1 MWKRPRVEVVTD
13 CLPTVAVVIVTRNR
27 GQDALAAMR
36 SALIQQGIR
45 LEILV
50 YDDASEDGSTDIL
63 ESVTDPAI
71 RLFCAKHRKG
81 YIHWRNRG
89 FADAESEF
97 VFSLDDDAFFSSPY
111 TLKENAA
118 LLAESN
124 QAFAVSV
131 PFVEP
136 RSGYPGRD
144 LHSLQPGQQVRNY
157 IGCSHLVRRSV
168 VVATGGYRE
177 FLVHQT
183 EERDLCLRLLSCG
196 YTVIYGVGMPVVHL
210 VSPRRDS
217 DRLTYYGYRNTL
229 LVTGLN
235 APLWIAI
242 PRMILD
248 TFRLLRYRFECR
260 SLGLKLRGIL
270 AGWAGTVIHWSKRT
284 PVSADCFQTF
294 LRLPL
299 AGPIACDVSAF
310 PESNTNAMSRAA
322 DPC

>member
-111 TLKENAA
+111 TLKEM
-118 LLAESN
+118 
-124 QAFAVSV
+124 
-131 PFVEP
+131 PP
-136 RSGYPGRD
+136 C
-144 LHSLQPGQQVRNY
+144 SLNR
-157 IGCSHLVRRSV
+157 IRR
-168 VVATGGYRE
+168 
-177 FLVHQT
+177 L
-183 EERDLCLRLLSCG
+183 LCLCLSWNHDQATLDEISIPCS
-196 YTVIYGVGMPVVHL
+196 L
-210 VSPRRDS
+210 DS
-217 DRLTYYGYRNTL
+217 R
-229 LVTGLN
+229 
-235 APLWIAI
+235 
-242 PRMILD
+242 
-248 TFRLLRYRFECR
+248 
-260 SLGLKLRGIL
+260 
-270 AGWAGTVIHWSKRT
+270 
-284 PVSADCFQTF
+284 
-294 LRLPL
+294 
-299 AGPIACDVSAF
+299 
-310 PESNTNAMSRAA
+310 
-322 DPC
+322 